1 MSLRS
6 TPLKTQPRLNISN
19 FDLIKHFHFSIW
31 RYNAIIAYSKIKHWQ
46 KQILWWKYTSEN
58 NVNGSDNEHWSCWEG
73 IDHTGKAGLIWRFDI
88 WKCCGICYSDNG
100 LNSFLTMLVTF
111 FYVDDIFSSP
121 ISIEDGVEA
130 QWLSDGWRHLTCK
143 PSESSTIFMRICQVT
158 NRTKCNWFKKNST
171 VYSTHVSSKIE
182 QTVMEHIF
190 IA

>member
-1 MSLRS
+1 MWQSWESQVGTPLMIVNQMSLRS

-88 WKCCGICYSDNG
+88 WKCCGISYSDNG

-111 FYVDDIFSSP
+111 LRWWH
-121 ISIEDGVEA
+121 ISI
-130 QWLSDGWRHLTCK
+130 
-143 PSESSTIFMRICQVT
+143 T
-158 NRTKCNWFKKNST
+158 NIN
-171 VYSTHVSSKIE
+171 
-182 QTVMEHIF
+182 
-190 IA
+190 